1 MVVTLLVRHLPD
13 GLPPHT
19 LTRLFTHYGA
29 SETRPCAGGRC
40 AHFIMLFLPSCHPT
54 VRQLLFGNWAGFVSL
69 NSMSS

>member
-54 VRQLLFGNWAGFVSL
+54 VRQLLFGIWAGFVSL

>member
-40 AHFIMLFLPSCHPT
+40 
-54 VRQLLFGNWAGFVSL
+54 VRISLCCFYRLATLLFVSSCL
-69 NSMSS
+69 VIGRVSFP